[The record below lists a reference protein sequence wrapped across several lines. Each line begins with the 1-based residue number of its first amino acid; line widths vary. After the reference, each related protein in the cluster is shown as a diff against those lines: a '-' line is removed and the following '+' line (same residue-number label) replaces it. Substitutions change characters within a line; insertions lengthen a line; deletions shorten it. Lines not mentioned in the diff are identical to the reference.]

1 MHGETLKTAPA
12 DHREVVFVFERELTG
27 SMQSATRQLLR
38 AARPL
43 LYRPRTIVAP
53 LSFHCMSTLRGQLVA
68 FDMGR
73 MAKKG
78 GGA

>member
-1 MHGETLKTAPA
+1 
-12 DHREVVFVFERELTG
+12 
-27 SMQSATRQLLR
+27 MQSATRQLLR